1 LTFLKNLRISIPFR
15 NNQPDIKKQK
25 EIANY
30 LDNIYEKIK
39 ILKEKI
45 QKQIAQ
51 LEKMKESI
59 LDEVFIVSSKIIYTK
74 IDNKNTWE
82 ESESTKL

>member
-1 LTFLKNLRISIPFR
+1 MTFLKNLRISIPFR